1 MMIKKYRILFCILFL
16 LIGGCSSGEDSS
28 TIEPS
33 SNENILNDQMQALE
47 KAKQVEQMVQDAFE
61 KQRRLID
68 ENSQ

>member
-16 LIGGCSSGEDSS
+16 LIAGCSSGEEGS

-33 SNENILNDQMQALE
+33 SNENILNDPMQALE
-47 KAKQVEQMVQDAFE
+47 KAKQVEQMVQDSFE